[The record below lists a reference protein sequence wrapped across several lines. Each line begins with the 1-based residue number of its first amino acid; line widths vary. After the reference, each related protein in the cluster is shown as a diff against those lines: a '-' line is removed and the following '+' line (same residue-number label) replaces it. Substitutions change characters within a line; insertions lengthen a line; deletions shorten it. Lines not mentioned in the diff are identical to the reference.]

1 MIYDE
6 RIRNPNEETAF
17 RWQNDKETLGG
28 SSSRQ
33 PPPWKVGDQLGD
45 FVLEVLLGLG
55 SSGFVFRARDLQ
67 TSRRCAL
74 KLLRGQQADD
84 LLRNKLGFRRMMTF
98 DHPNLVR
105 VDRIHQLGAYV
116 ALSMEEVDGQT
127 LQVVRE
133 ELTELPRDEA
143 YQRLLKLIRDYSAGL
158 AAMHTGGWVH
168 RDIKPENLMLDQLGC
183 GRVIDYGLVEAY
195 EMEHATIET
204 RGFILGT
211 PHYIAPEV
219 IWSQKYLPAGDIFSL
234 GIVLLDTLRML
245 ERQSVSKNVDL
256 QRSEESTLHDANRI
270 VEAIEDLP
278 DSVPEILRETCR
290 EMLAGHPS
298 ERPTAMRLARLG
310 LPPTQQ
316 IPWSVG
322 SRALGREAE
331 TQQAL
336 AWVSKVFSGETGRLH
351 VTGDSGIGKSRF
363 IEEIVRY
370 IESKNWGQ
378 VFVARCQV
386 REDQPLQAFDQ
397 LCDGIAHRY
406 LRGDRERIQMDLV
419 SVNTLQDVFPVLKN
433 VLEPT
438 MCLPPAGQV
447 NQSWDVLE
455 AAARLS
461 EQLRRVGPVF
471 FVVDDSQWA
480 DLDSLRL
487 LDHLQ
492 SSACDVGIGI
502 ITLSR
507 NRQDPHRV
515 PASCYLH
522 LNPLTESDSIEFLE
536 NAAER
541 WGVSLS
547 HVMLRRLTHLTGGS
561 LYRLEELAEE
571 FRPDGALHTMAV
583 GEMSEMADLSS
594 LHRLWQQ
601 RAERLSQEAKRI
613 LLLIATAGGK
623 VSIDQLGELTKL
635 GDAVDAAVTE
645 LVRQRLV
652 VDEATGGEC
661 ISVYHDRVA
670 GELIKT
676 LSQQEKREAHLI
688 WATLL
693 ICQEQ
698 AEQIS
703 ARIAG
708 HLFEASEPGRAVV
721 YAIQAA
727 EDADRRGAKAEAGRW
742 YGRVTEHVT
751 GDEKI
756 CQLRNAARCFLD
768 ADQPMQAADYYYE
781 LSQFVDGIEQVE
793 CLLMATSASMR
804 CGLIQQFRL
813 YLRELVCL
821 VTPTSHRPRK
831 EEKNHGASTL

>member
-1 MIYDE
+1 MSDDE
-6 RIRNPNEETAF
+6 RLRNPNEETAF

-28 SSSRQ
+28 SSIRQ
-33 PPPWKVGDQLGD
+33 PSPWKVGDQLGD
-45 FVLEVLLGLG
+45 FTLEARLGLG

-67 TSRRCAL
+67 SHRRCAL
-74 KLLRGQQADD
+74 KLLRGQQPDD

-98 DHPNLVR
+98 DHPNLAR

-127 LQVVRE
+127 LQLARE
-133 ELTELPRDEA
+133 ELTKLPRDEA
-143 YQRLLKLIRDYSAGL
+143 YQRLLTLIRDYSAGL
-158 AAMHTGGWVH
+158 AAMHAGGWVH
-168 RDIKPENLMLDQLGC
+168 RDIKPENLMVDRLGC
-183 GRVIDYGLVEAY
+183 GRVIDYGLVDAY
-195 EMEHATIET
+195 EMDHATIET
-204 RGFILGT
+204 RGFLLGT

-219 IWSQKYLPAGDIFSL
+219 IWSQKYLPAGDVFSL

-245 ERQSVSKNVDL
+245 ERQSVSQNVDL
-256 QRSEESTLHDANRI
+256 QRSEESQLHDTNRI

-290 EMLAGHPS
+290 EMLDRHPS

-316 IPWSVG
+316 IPWSIE
-322 SRALGREAE
+322 SPTLGRDAE
-331 TQQAL
+331 NQQAL
-336 AWVSKVFSGETGRLH
+336 AWVDKVFSGETGRLH

-363 IEEIVRY
+363 VEEIIRY
-370 IESKNWGQ
+370 IESKHWGQ

-406 LRGDRERIQMDLV
+406 LKGDRERMQLDPV
-419 SVNTLQDVFPVLKN
+419 SVNTLQNVFPVLKN

-438 MCLPPAGQV
+438 MCLPPASQV

-455 AAARLS
+455 AAARFS
-461 EQLRRVGPVF
+461 EQMRQVGPTF
-471 FVVDDSQWA
+471 LVVDNSQWA
-480 DLDSLRL
+480 DLDSRRL

-492 SSACDVGIGI
+492 SSLSDVGLGI

-507 NRQDPHRV
+507 DRQDPHRV

-522 LNPLTESDSIEFLE
+522 LNPLTESDSVEILE
-536 NAAER
+536 NAAKR
-541 WGVSLS
+541 WKLSVSC
-547 HVMLRRLTHLTGGS
+547 VMLRRLAHLTGGS
-561 LYRLEELAEE
+561 PSRLEELAEE
-571 FRPDGALHTMAV
+571 FRPGGALHTMAV
-583 GEMSEMADLSS
+583 GETSETADLSS

-601 RAERLSQEAKRI
+601 RAERLSQEAKRV
-613 LLLIATAGGK
+613 LLLIVTAGGK
-623 VSIDQLGELTKL
+623 VSIEQLGELTKL
-635 GDAVDAAVTE
+635 GDAVDAVVTE

-676 LSQQEKREAHLI
+676 LSKQEKRESHSI
-688 WATLL
+688 WAALL
-693 ICQEQ
+693 IRQERP
-698 AEQIS
+698 ERNS
-703 ARIAG
+703 TRIAG
-708 HLFEASEPGRAVV
+708 HLFEASQPGRAVV

-742 YGRVTEHVT
+742 YGRVIEHLS

-756 CQLRNAARCFLD
+756 CQLRNAAECFLQ
-768 ADQPMQAADYYYE
+768 ADQLMQAAECFYE
-781 LSQFVDGIEQVE
+781 LSQLVDGMEQLE
-793 CLLMATSASMR
+793 CLLIATSASMR
-804 CGLIQQFRL
+804 CGLIDQFQT
-813 YLRELVCL
+813 YLHELAGL
-821 VTPTSHRPRK
+821 VTPPTQPSI
-831 EEKNHGASTL
+831 EKV